1 MPNTIEYAKRYTSLL
16 DEVYM
21 RSALTGVLESDS
33 SLSRAGANVNEI
45 IIPKI
50 DMDGLADYD
59 RNSGYVKGDE
69 SLTWETKQFNYERG
83 RMFTVDNMDN
93 EETQNIAFG
102 RLAGEFIRT
111 KVVPEI
117 DAFRFAYYASVP
129 GAASSSE
136 ELKTGAAAIGSL
148 RKAVTTMD
156 EEQVPSSER
165 ILFITPTLKG
175 MLDDLDT
182 YKSKAVLSGFS
193 QIISVPQSRFYT
205 KIDLLDGKSEGE
217 TAGGYKKAASAANIN
232 YLIIYKPAVIQF
244 TKHAVPKTITPE
256 ANQDADAWKY
266 GYRIYGISSY
276 FENKVSGIYC
286 SHAPA
291 PTLPTSSEDES

>member
-1 MPNTIEYAKRYTSLL
+1 MANTLEYAKRYTSLL

-21 RSALTGVLESDS
+21 QSALTGALESDS

-45 IIPKI
+45 VIPKI

-59 RNSGYVKGDE
+59 RNSGYVKGDV

-93 EETQNIAFG
+93 EETQNLAFG
-102 RLAGEFIRT
+102 RVAGEFIRT

-117 DAFRFAYYASVP
+117 DAFRFAYYASVT
-129 GAASSSE
+129 GAVISE
-136 ELKTGAAAIGSL
+136 EKLETGAAAIGSL
-148 RKAVTTMD
+148 RKAVTSMD
-156 EEQVPSSER
+156 ESQVPSSER
-165 ILFITPTLKG
+165 LLFITPTLKG

-193 QIISVPQSRFYT
+193 RIISVPQSRFYT
-205 KIDLLDGKSEGE
+205 AIDLLDGTTEGE
-217 TAGGYKKAASAANIN
+217 TAGGYKKADNAANIN
-232 YLIIYKPAVIQF
+232 YLIIHKPAVIQF

-276 FENKVSGIYC
+276 FANKVSGIYC

-291 PTLPTSSEDES
+291 ATKA